1 MIAAAIIAKDEA
13 RSIERCLRSIAP
25 YVDEIV
31 LVDTGSTDGTAAI
44 AAACGARVEHFAWCD
59 DFAAARN
66 FTLDRVRSPW
76 RLILDAD
83 EWLVHGGEALRAL
96 GSAGGTPPFV
106 GLTEVRNE
114 FDDSGS
120 VSMLRSWIPRVLPSS
135 VRYQGR
141 IHEQPVHP
149 LPITR
154 LDVAIGHDGYRKAQ
168 QEKKGDR
175 NERLLRAELS
185 RSPDDPYL
193 HYQMGKEQEGRE
205 NYSAACACYQQARE
219 LLGWPPADAALTAA
233 MQHRNPW
240 LHAMTI
246 RHLYSL
252 RQAGRVRDA
261 LRYAEADE
269 PCWRHS
275 PDFHFALGDLLLD
288 FAIEA
293 PGRAAELLP
302 RIETHWKRCLEIGET
317 PMLDG
322 SVAGRGSHLAA
333 HNLAVF
339 FHALGDAQSATRY
352 QHLATSAF
360 PMQRSRS
367 ARKISP
373 ACPQHPGS
381 GFRLPE

>member
-1 MIAAAIIAKDEA
+1 MIAAAIIARNEA

-44 AAACGARVEHFAWCD
+44 AAACGARVERFAWCD

-83 EWLVHGGEALRAL
+83 EWLVHGGESLRAL
-96 GSAGGTPPFV
+96 GSTSETPPFV
-106 GLTEVRNE
+106 GLAELRNE

-120 VSMLRSWIPRVLPSS
+120 ISMLRSWIPRVLPGS

-141 IHEQPVHP
+141 IHEQPVHRF
-149 LPITR
+149 PITR

-168 QEKKGDR
+168 QKEKGDR

-185 RSPDDPYL
+185 RAPEDPYL
-193 HYQMGKEQEGRE
+193 HYQMGKEREGRE
-205 NYSAACACYQQARE
+205 DYTEACACYQRARS
-219 LLGWPPADAALTAA
+219 LLGWPPADPTLAAA
-233 MQHRNPW
+233 MQHRHPW

-252 RQAGRVRDA
+252 RKAGNIADA
-261 LRYAEADE
+261 LRYAEAEE
-269 PCWRHS
+269 PRWIHS
-275 PDFHFALGDLLLD
+275 PDFHFAFGDLLLD
-288 FAIEA
+288 CAIQA

-302 RIETHWKRCLEIGET
+302 RIEAHWKRCLEIGET

-339 FHALGDAQSATRY
+339 FQSLGDAQSANRY
-352 QHLATSAF
+352 QSLANSALTRE
-360 PMQRSRS
+360 RSGS
-367 ARKISP
+367 ARESPITRSP
-373 ACPQHPGS
+373 APGLGIPAS
-381 GFRLPE
+381 R